1 MGAFMALSIR
11 LTIRIDAQQLIRVT
25 LSCAIQKP
33 CWGKCWGTEPCYDNN
48 SNDYNAMRRGTGGEG
63 VPPKERSLTFVVVR
77 TSSIFQR
84 R

>member
-1 MGAFMALSIR
+1 MALSIR
-11 LTIRIDAQQLIRVT
+11 LTIRIDAQQLIKVT

-63 VPPKERSLTFVVVR
+63 VRRRSVR
-77 TSSIFQR
+77 
-84 R
+84 